1 MKLGTRESRASSSVR
16 ALADDLPSTEVGEGP
31 VLVKGG
37 AQEVVPSWVQ
47 TDARHRITVGLGRG
61 GEERGGE
68 VGDGASD
75 DPWYAKCVYV
85 TLMMVLGAA
94 LSTSHT
100 LMVES
105 GDAETTLFPDMWYS
119 TLVTFFVWPF
129 SVAVICSGMDQGLE
143 QLRVSPCNC
152 LPARSADRRQ
162 PHFCHSLQ

>member
-1 MKLGTRESRASSSVR
+1 M
-16 ALADDLPSTEVGEGP
+16 
-31 VLVKGG
+31 
-37 AQEVVPSWVQ
+37 
-47 TDARHRITVGLGRG
+47 
-61 GEERGGE
+61 
-68 VGDGASD
+68 GDGVRD
-75 DPWYAKCVYV
+75 DPRYAKCVYV
-85 TLMMVLGAA
+85 TLMVVLGAA